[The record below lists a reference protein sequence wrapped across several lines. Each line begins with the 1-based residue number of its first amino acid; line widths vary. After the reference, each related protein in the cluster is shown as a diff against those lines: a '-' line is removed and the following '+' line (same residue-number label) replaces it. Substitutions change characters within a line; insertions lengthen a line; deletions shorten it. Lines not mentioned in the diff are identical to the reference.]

1 MSGIDT
7 ATRMR
12 RARLAAVACTL
23 AALSSLAAANA
34 RGGPDDP
41 REAADLQERIAAE
54 QQMVLELQQRLIP
67 LLRRAEEDSE
77 AQAEAAALER
87 EIAAHNDQLAV
98 LVELLTQTQAAQ
110 AHSQAAQAQ
119 DQAAQ
124 VQAQMAQAE
133 EALARQNQERMQRAL
148 AEREAQLADRARRL
162 EEAMHQ
168 LAELEQS
175 RELPPLDEAEIKVF
189 ALRNARAV
197 QAAEIVDSLLGAGV
211 VRVAIDER
219 TNSLIVAGNGD
230 SLKVIEALLLRIDE
244 QAELSPDPRAADADA
259 SVPRSLILRTFWLAD
274 ALPEG
279 QGQDPDDILPRS
291 VLRAVEQLGLDEPR
305 LVGQTVNSLS
315 RDDNAGREVTFNSR
329 VPAVVFQRFADY
341 SCSGRVWP
349 VHEDRIEVEVNLA
362 VTINGGNVADLSG
375 SLATPLGHFMVLGTA
390 NLVSPD
396 SASIPTGMMGMEG
409 GGFGGRGGFDGGRGG
424 DFGAAGAVDPATG
437 SPIGPDGNPLAP
449 AEPKFNTSHFAFVVQ
464 VIEAESFADEQ

>member
-41 REAADLQERIAAE
+41 REAAEMQERIAAE
-54 QQMVLELQQRLIP
+54 QQVILELQQRLIP
-67 LLRRAEEDSE
+67 LLRRGEDDE
-77 AQAEAAALER
+77 QAQAEAAAVER

-98 LVELLTQTQAAQ
+98 LAEMLTQTQAAQ
-110 AHSQAAQAQ
+110 AHSQAAQVQ

-124 VQAQMAQAE
+124 IQAQMAQAE

-148 AEREAQLADRARRL
+148 AEREAQLADMARRL

-211 VRVAIDER
+211 VRVAVDER

-230 SLKVIEALLLRIDE
+230 SLKVIEALLMRIDE
-244 QAELSPDPRAADADA
+244 QAQLHSEPIADDADEN
-259 SVPRSLILRTFWLAD
+259 VPRSLILRTFWLAD
-274 ALPEG
+274 GLPEG
-279 QGQDPDDILPRS
+279 QGQDPGDILPRS

-315 RDDNAGREVTFNSR
+315 RDDNVGREVTFNSR
-329 VPAVVFQRFADY
+329 VPAVVFQQFADY

-396 SASIPTGMMGMEG
+396 PASIPAGMMGMEG
-409 GGFGGRGGFDGGRGG
+409 GGYGGRGGFDGGRGG
-424 DFGAAGAVDPATG
+424 EFAVPGGVDPATG
-437 SPIGPDGNPLAP
+437 LQIGPDGNPLAP
-449 AEPKFNTSHFAFVVQ
+449 VEPKFNTSHFAFVVQ